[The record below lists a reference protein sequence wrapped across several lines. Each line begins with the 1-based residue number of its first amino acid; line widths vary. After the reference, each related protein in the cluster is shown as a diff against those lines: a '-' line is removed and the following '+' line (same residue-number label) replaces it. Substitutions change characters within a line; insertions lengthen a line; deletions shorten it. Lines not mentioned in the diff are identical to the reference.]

1 MGLLSIPPLIIIFL
15 VTLVVFGPQKLPE
28 LARQL
33 GKALA
38 EFRKATAELR
48 GSFDEHMREL
58 ERETRVLEQRAVE
71 PAKPSAVAVPAIPET
86 PPAGT
91 APTAA
96 PTAAPAPVPASVPAA
111 EPPHGEKTP

>member
-1 MGLLSIPPLIIIFL
+1 VGLLSIPHLIIIFL

-38 EFRKATAELR
+38 EFRKATADLR

-58 ERETRVLEQRAVE
+58 EREARALEQQTREA
-71 PAKPSAVAVPAIPET
+71 AKLPEATVPATPEP
-86 PPAGT
+86 PPA
-91 APTAA
+91 AIAQTAA
-96 PTAAPAPVPASVPAA
+96 PTLVPTAPPTEDQSDAP
-111 EPPHGEKTP
+111 KT